1 VLSHCGAACRTGDLF
16 HNKSW
21 LAATKKSLQRNI
33 KGVQN
38 VYTQHTPYLASML
51 EQALKGTLSES
62 QYPFLGAEPPPPGTK
77 RRSPTEVLVFIV
89 GGATYEEARFV
100 AEMNTA
106 NPGVRVLLGGTTIH
120 NSDSFLAEVHK
131 LASTG
136 ASAPSPAA
144 VADSILSG
152 MAGGMAG
159 LGIPSSLTAPTI
171 DSKRI
176 KALTSSVS
184 STLSSGV
191 SAAMSKIQ

>member
-1 VLSHCGAACRTGDLF
+1 MLSHCGAASRTGDLF

-38 VYTQHTPYLASML
+38 VYTQHTPYLASLL
-51 EQALKGTLSES
+51 EQALKGTLSETH
-62 QYPFLGAEPPPPGTK
+62 YPFLGAEPPPPGTK
-77 RRSPTEVLVFIV
+77 RRAPTDIFVFIV

-136 ASAPSPAA
+136 PSAPAPVAEAFGLGGIAGGIANLGISSGLSAPS
-144 VADSILSG
+144 
-152 MAGGMAG
+152 
-159 LGIPSSLTAPTI
+159 I